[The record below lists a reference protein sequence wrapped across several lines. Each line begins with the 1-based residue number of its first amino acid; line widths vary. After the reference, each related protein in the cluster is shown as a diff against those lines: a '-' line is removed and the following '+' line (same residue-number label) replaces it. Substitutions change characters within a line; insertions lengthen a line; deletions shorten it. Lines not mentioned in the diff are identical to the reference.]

1 MVHFH
6 VLFMRVFTVGQS
18 RRISEA
24 NNREL
29 QAQYFQIQ
37 QVSGNP
43 RRGRS
48 LQIRQKQVVGKLYFP
63 IEYRVLILDQHAV

>member
-29 QAQYFQIQ
+29 EAQYCQIQ

-43 RRGRS
+43 RRGRLTVRIIS
-48 LQIRQKQVVGKLYFP
+48 SRSEARSAEPRGL
-63 IEYRVLILDQHAV
+63 